1 MSVLGISDEILTTI
15 DNDNKNDDRNKSPAN
30 ANGDI
35 WEKTEDGRVVSREP
49 GAGSRPDT
57 HDAPSGPY
65 VQRYWGLFK
74 YKERVKYADMI
85 PR

>member
-1 MSVLGISDEILTTI
+1 MSVLGISDEIHATI
-15 DNDNKNDDRNKSPAN
+15 DNDNENDDRNKSPAN

-65 VQRYWGLFK
+65 VQRY
-74 YKERVKYADMI
+74 
-85 PR
+85 

>member
-15 DNDNKNDDRNKSPAN
+15 DNDNENDDRNKSPAN

-74 YKERVKYADMI
+74 YKERVKYADLI